1 MKLLIIDD
9 HALYVEGVKTILN
22 TSLSDV
28 EVITL
33 DRVDEVLSLL
43 QQHKDIDLI
52 LLDLRMPNGGGL
64 TVLSLLKQQQLPIPT
79 LVVSASEHFTDVQ
92 TVLNKGAMGY
102 LPKTSDAN
110 ELIFAINTLL
120 SGETYLPPK
129 WRKRMESN
137 SQNIIIDTGDHEISL
152 SPRQYEVLQL
162 IEKGYTSKEISAVL
176 NLSQHTISDHVK
188 SLFIRVGVNSRTELV
203 QVAKQLSLFS
213 FS

>member
-9 HALYVEGVKTILN
+9 HTLYVEGVKSILKN
-22 TSLSDV
+22 AFPNAELL
-28 EVITL
+28 TL
-33 DRVDEVLSLL
+33 DTVNNAHDTLSNN
-43 QQHKDIDLI
+43 KDIDLI

-64 TVLSLLKQQQLPIPT
+64 TILSLLKQKQLPIPV
-79 LVVSASEHFTDVQ
+79 LVVSASEHFTDVKN
-92 TVLNKGAMGY
+92 VLENGAFGY
-102 LPKTSDAN
+102 LPKTASAD
-110 ELIFAINTLL
+110 ELIKAIKTLL
-120 SGETYLPPK
+120 EGDTYVPQK
-129 WRKRMESN
+129 WENRLSNN
-137 SQNIIIDTGDHEISL
+137 SQKIVIDNGEKEISL

-176 NLSQHTISDHVK
+176 NLSQHTINDHVK